1 MGVSGAGG
9 SPFPGLASPITTALW
24 SSTQGENGAQGDKLT
39 DRGFSATCRSALP
52 HQGLLTQ
59 RAHLAERVP
68 PSTLRGKGQLELRN
82 QIHRQSCF
90 HGLDSRPGPSPSQR
104 SQGTRARPRDTPA
117 LAGQGGALRRTS
129 AQQTS
134 PMEAGPW
141 FRRG

>member
-9 SPFPGLASPITTALW
+9 SPFPGLASPITAALW

-39 DRGFSATCRSALP
+39 DRGFSATRRSALP

-90 HGLDSRPGPSPSQR
+90 HGLDSRPSPSPSQR